1 MLLIVALCIV
11 PEFVPDRG
19 TVTRSIL
26 RFRTLQSLLSQLSLT
41 RQSLHLGDFVLPPMS
56 KGFESE
62 AVKVHL
68 RALPF
73 LWLRFCILPTAKIS
87 VFCEAE
93 RSKMGGDDSG
103 AEIDNFDWNTEDELE
118 IENYQ
123 SSSSCL
129 TVPNGDAL
137 TGSGEASSSA
147 VLANSK
153 VLNHFVGMG
162 FSREMVSKVIQEYGE
177 DNEDKLLEEL
187 LTYKALESSPQPQQ
201 QIEPDPCSS
210 ENAGSSWDD
219 FSDTDIFSD
228 DEEIIKTISKSDGT
242 LGTLVKM
249 GFKQEEALIA
259 VERLGPNSSLEELVD
274 FIGVAQMA
282 KAEDALLPPEEKLR
296 YNDYAKSNKRRFYDC
311 EVLGRKKPRG
321 CEKKILTEDD
331 EEAVHLPNPMIGF
344 GVPTESS
351 FITQRRLPED
361 AIGPPYFYYEN
372 VALAPKGVWQTISRF
387 LYDVEPEF
395 VDSKYFCA
403 AARKRGY
410 IHNLP
415 IQNRF
420 PLLPLPPLTIHEA
433 FPLTRKW
440 WPSWDTRTKLN
451 CLQTCI
457 GSAKLTE
464 RIRKA
469 VENYDGVPPEHVQ
482 KYVLDQCR
490 KWNLVWVGRN
500 KVAPL
505 EPDEVETL
513 LGFPR
518 NHTRGGGISRTD
530 RYKSL
535 GNSFQVDTVAYHL
548 SVLKEMYPNGINLLS
563 LFSGIGGA
571 EVALHRLGI
580 PLKNVVSV
588 EKSEVNRNIVRSW
601 WEQTN
606 QKGNLYDM
614 DDVRGL
620 DGDRL
625 EQLMSTFGG
634 FDLIVGGSP
643 CNNLAGSNR
652 VSRDGL
658 EGKESSLF
666 FDYFRILDLVKNM
679 SAKYR

>member
-1 MLLIVALCIV
+1 
-11 PEFVPDRG
+11 
-19 TVTRSIL
+19 
-26 RFRTLQSLLSQLSLT
+26 
-41 RQSLHLGDFVLPPMS
+41 
-56 KGFESE
+56 
-62 AVKVHL
+62 
-68 RALPF
+68 
-73 LWLRFCILPTAKIS
+73 
-87 VFCEAE
+87 
-93 RSKMGGDDSG
+93 MGGDD
-103 AEIDNFDWNTEDELE
+103 FDWNTDDELE
-118 IENYQ
+118 IENYN

-129 TVPNGDAL
+129 TLPNGDA
-137 TGSGEASSSA
+137 GEASSSA

-153 VLNHFVGMG
+153 VLDHFVNMG

-177 DNEDKLLEEL
+177 ENEDKLLEEL
-187 LTYKALESSPQPQQ
+187 LSYKALESSPQPQQ
-201 QIEPDPCSS
+201 RIEPDPCSS

-228 DEEIIKTISKSDGT
+228 DEEIAKTMSENDDT
-242 LGTLVKM
+242 LRSLVKM
-249 GFKQEEALIA
+249 GYKQEEALVAI
-259 VERLGPNSSLEELVD
+259 ERLGPNASLEELVD

-282 KAEDALLPPEEKLR
+282 KAEDALLPPEEKLQ
-296 YNDYAKSNKRRFYDC
+296 YNDYAKSNKRRFYDY

-321 CEKKILTEDD
+321 CEKKILNEDDD
-331 EEAVHLPNPMIGF
+331 EEDEALHLPNPMIGF
-344 GVPTESS
+344 GVPT
-351 FITQRRLPED
+351 D
-361 AIGPPYFYYEN
+361 
-372 VALAPKGVWQTISRF
+372 
-387 LYDVEPEF
+387 
-395 VDSKYFCA
+395 
-403 AARKRGY
+403 
-410 IHNLP
+410 
-415 IQNRF
+415 
-420 PLLPLPPLTIHEA
+420 
-433 FPLTRKW
+433 
-440 WPSWDTRTKLN
+440 
-451 CLQTCI
+451 
-457 GSAKLTE
+457 AKLTE

-469 VENYDGVPPEHVQ
+469 VEIYDEDPPESVQ
-482 KYVLDQCR
+482 KFVLHQCR

-606 QKGNLYDM
+606 QKGNLYDI
-614 DDVRGL
+614 DDVREL